1 MSDIIDTASFDQFTD
16 FKTVDE
22 MVNSKSK
29 IIFSAEAYTH
39 FLELINASRNSQ
51 NETGCFFLGK
61 EQGKDSNQI
70 FIDSFTTD
78 LKPSDGHFSGGAVDD
93 TRESQKIREKAVR
106 DYGYDCLFH
115 FHVHTTPQGSY
126 YEAFSD
132 QDLKLYADCN
142 KSPWFQ
148 YYSKQDIEHI
158 LGTELCDEEYEMIL
172 QNFLNKNGQISEA
185 FTKSVPQNR
194 KVTYFGM
201 LATPDRTNRIDQNRT
216 THNNYQLSTIFP
228 EQQYDRN
235 GRLQLQFY
243 RFPNMYYIGA
253 ENKIYRIGDFQ
264 RKVRP
269 ELSSGRIINNGVKI
283 QAIGKDPNTGRTIE
297 DIEVGKYVD
306 GQFIFNREFS
316 PTDISGLTSHTANR
330 KPGTL
335 SGSFRQARTFISRV
349 FNKGS
354 KNRDI

>member
-22 MVNSKSK
+22 TVNSKSK
-29 IIFSAEAYTH
+29 IIFSAEAYKH
-39 FLELINASRNSQ
+39 FRELINNSRNSQ
-51 NETGCFFLGK
+51 QEKGVFFLGK

-78 LKPSDGHFSGGAVDD
+78 LTPSDGHFSGGAVED
-93 TRESQKIREKAVR
+93 TKESQKIREKAVK

-115 FHVHTTPQGSY
+115 FHVHTTPKGSH

-132 QDLKLYADCN
+132 QDLKIYADYN

-158 LGTELCDEEYEMIL
+158 LGTKISNKEYELIL
-172 QNFLNKNGQISEA
+172 QNFLNENGQINET
-185 FTKSVPQNR
+185 FTRSVPHNR

-201 LATPDRTNRIDQNRT
+201 LATPDRTNSIDQSRT
-216 THNNYQLSTIFP
+216 IHNNYQLSTVFS
-228 EQQYDRN
+228 EQQYDGN

-253 ENKIYRIGDFQ
+253 ENKIYRIGDFK
-264 RKVRP
+264 RKVSP
-269 ELSSGRIINNGVKI
+269 ELSSRRRVSNEVKI

-316 PTDISGLTSHTANR
+316 PTDLASLTTYTANR
-330 KPGTL
+330 EPGTL
-335 SGSFRQARTFISRV
+335 SENFRQAQTFLARV
-349 FNKGS
+349 FNRD

>member
-29 IIFSAEAYTH
+29 IIFSAEAYKH
-39 FLELINASRNSQ
+39 FLELINTSRTTQ
-51 NETGCFFLGK
+51 QETGVFFLGK

-70 FIDSFTTD
+70 FINSFTTD
-78 LKPSDGHFSGGAVDD
+78 LKPADGHFSGGAVDD
-93 TRESQKIREKAVR
+93 TKESQKIREKAVR
-106 DYGYDCLFH
+106 NYGYDCLFH
-115 FHVHTTPQGSY
+115 FHVHTTPQGSH

-132 QDLKLYADCN
+132 QDLKLYADYN

-158 LGTELCDEEYEMIL
+158 SETKISNEEYEMIL
-172 QNFLNKNGQISEA
+172 QNFLNENGQINEA

-201 LATPDRTNRIDQNRT
+201 LATPDRTNGINQNRT
-216 THNNYQLSTIFP
+216 IHNNYQLSTVFS
-228 EQQYDRN
+228 EQQYDID
-235 GRLQLQFY
+235 GRLQSQFY
-243 RFPNMYYIGA
+243 RFPNMYYIGE

-269 ELSSGRIINNGVKI
+269 ELSSGRIINKDVKI
-283 QAIGKDPNTGRTIE
+283 QAIGKDPNTGRKIE

-306 GQFIFNREFS
+306 GQFIFDREFS
-316 PTDISGLTSHTANR
+316 PTDLFNLTSHTADR
-330 KPGTL
+330 EPGTL
-335 SGSFRQARTFISRV
+335 SESLRQAQTFISRI
-349 FNKGS
+349 FNRD